1 MKLPPSVRD
10 FDIYRFVKVECH
22 STRAAA
28 REFGLSQTRIRQIVT
43 QVRDYFLACVPRGTD
58 EDAPDTRLTVAE
70 QLSREQLEYLY
81 ARAVRAF
88 KKWSART
95 CMATCCP
102 ARRVFS

>member
-1 MKLPPSVRD
+1 MIATASGLAASVGMKLPPSVRD

-28 REFGLSQTRIRQIVT
+28 RE
-43 QVRDYFLACVPRGTD
+43 
-58 EDAPDTRLTVAE
+58 
-70 QLSREQLEYLY
+70 LSREQLEYLY